1 MSEET
6 HLIIFEYEPIGRNR
20 EPVHTSTYD
29 IRGILSDGSELR
41 ILQSFPPLYEQ
52 HLSNNL
58 RDTWGDFDDAYL
70 TRPGFVKATCLVEVH
85 SLAPRDSEIIA
96 GLKERLEKTG
106 EDVIYMNTAQ
116 EEEKKEEDLNEY
128 TFINLAGIKQKK
140 VMISKETPTE
150 ENINVKLFSEFEKFL
165 NKSIHVSRIIRREE
179 HKYDVYFAYKLNG
192 SVSRNTIYSNRIFA
206 RGNKKS
212 MRNKRSIHIKG
223 KKSKKLRGK
232 KLWNV
237 RKYK

>member
-6 HLIIFEYEPIGRNR
+6 HLIIFEYEPSGRNR

-41 ILQSFPPLYEQ
+41 ILQSFPPPHE

-58 RDTWGDFDDAYL
+58 EDTWDEFESAYL
-70 TRPGFVKATCLVEVH
+70 TRPGFVKATCLVQVH
-85 SLAPRDSEIIA
+85 SLALQDSEIITD
-96 GLKERLEKTG
+96 LKERLAETG

-116 EEEKKEEDLNEY
+116 EEEKEEDLNEY
-128 TFINLAGIKQKK
+128 TFINSAGIKQTK

-165 NKSIHVSRIIRREE
+165 NKPIHVPRIIRRGE
-179 HKYDVYFAYKLNG
+179 HKYDVLFVFKLPG
-192 SVSRNTIYSNRIFA
+192 SVSRNTLYSDRIFA
-206 RGNKKS
+206 KGYKTR
-212 MRNKRSIHIKG
+212 RNKGKRTRRSIRGKG
-223 KKSKKLRGK
+223 KKTRGK
-232 KLWNV
+232 KTMRW
-237 RKYK
+237 